1 MAVYK
6 LHKKGRSG
14 RRVAVRAERIEWNVP
29 AIIICVLMAFA
40 IWLYIASF
48 SGRVEEDKTDSAPST
63 AQSAGIDDSLEAAS
77 YEAALV

>member
-29 AIIICVLMAFA
+29 AILICILMAFA

-48 SGRVEEDKTDSAPST
+48 SGRVEEDKSDPATST
-63 AQSAGIDDSLEAAS
+63 AQRVVSGSTLEAAS
-77 YEAALV
+77 SEAALV